1 MLQEGVMARGRI
13 AVIASIFLICLWI
26 TGCASNLV
34 GSGIVAG
41 SDAKDLVNYANQGIL
56 NIAELERKSLER
68 YASVVGEN
76 YTTEKRVYEELRD
89 FVIPVYK
96 RFLDGLRGIMPENE
110 DIKRVNAIYIQAAEL
125 MYDGFKTKMLGIENG
140 SEDIIIQGNEK
151 IEKGRNESTRWRM
164 ELIELYKKYG
174 VAEIKE

>member
-1 MLQEGVMARGRI
+1 MARGRI

-26 TGCASNLV
+26 TGCAS
-34 GSGIVAG
+34 GRG
-41 SDAKDLVNYANQGIL
+41 AKELVNYANQGIL

-76 YTTEKRVYEELRD
+76 YTTEQRVYEELRD

-96 RFLDGLRGIMPENE
+96 RFLDGLREIMPENE
-110 DIKRVNAIYIQAAEL
+110 EIKRVHAVYIQAAEL
-125 MYDGFKTKMLGIENG
+125 MYDGFKTKMVGIENG

-151 IEKGRNESTRWRM
+151 IEKGRDEAIRWRM